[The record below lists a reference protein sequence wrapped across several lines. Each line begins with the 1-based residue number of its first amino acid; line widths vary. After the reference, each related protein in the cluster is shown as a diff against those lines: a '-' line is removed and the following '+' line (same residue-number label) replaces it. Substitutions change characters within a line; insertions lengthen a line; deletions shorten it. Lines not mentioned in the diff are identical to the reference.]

1 MDQHADA
8 MTADVSAAAVTVQA
22 RRVERAEAL
31 VNAVSGLANDF
42 LNIYFEIV
50 MLIEQLPVMPELI
63 DDILKWRPISY
74 QDYFISSS
82 LPGRAAAIE
91 NYKGLDARFRAQF
104 EAVLKELDS
113 KAVGTVAAIRHIN
126 KAKRSAG
133 IESLDTLCARASEA
147 MRETLEKATNL
158 VNHGTATSQQSAQ
171 ARADRLFGAARHSA

>member
-1 MDQHADA
+1 MNQEADA
-8 MTADVSAAAVTVQA
+8 IDADQVAASSTQA

-63 DDILKWRPISY
+63 DDIIKWHPISY
-74 QDYFISSS
+74 QDYFTSSA

-91 NYKGLDARFRAQF
+91 TYKALDPRFRTQF
-104 EAVLKELDS
+104 EAVLAELDS

-126 KAKRSAG
+126 KARRSAA
-133 IESLDTLCARASEA
+133 IESIETLCARSTEA
-147 MRETLEKATNL
+147 MRETLDKATNL
-158 VNHGTATSQQSAQ
+158 VNYGSSTSQHSAQ
-171 ARADRLFGAARHSA
+171 ARADRLFGAARRSA